1 MRTFW
6 IGLCVGWMGVA
17 ALVVASSASA
27 EDDAAQEQAAL
38 RLEENW
44 ASVQSA
50 QARLVALEAAYSRG
64 MTSRDLVGE
73 PREKV
78 VQGIAAAKREIA
90 AARAAHGELFEAA
103 RRSGVPWSVLDRY
116 EALPAPPAAPRP
128 TLEDSPDDVTLDSEN
143 LDALGDAASEDSD
156 DLEGQAEDVDDA
168 PDSDGE
174 NVDAVDG
181 AESEDS
187 DDLRAT
193 SRDPD

>member
-1 MRTFW
+1 MRSLWTFLC
-6 IGLCVGWMGVA
+6 IGWLGIA
-17 ALVVASSASA
+17 AAGVASSTSA
-27 EDDAAQEQAAL
+27 EDDAAREQAVQ
-38 RLEENW
+38 RLDENW

-50 QARLVALEAAYSRG
+50 QARLAALEAAYSRG

-73 PREKV
+73 PREKL
-78 VQGIAAAKREIA
+78 VQAIAAAKREIA

-128 TLEDSPDDVTLDSEN
+128 APEGSPDDVTVDSEN
-143 LDALGDAASEDSD
+143 VDTPDDAA
-156 DLEGQAEDVDDA
+156 
-168 PDSDGE
+168 
-174 NVDAVDG
+174 
-181 AESEDS
+181 SEDS